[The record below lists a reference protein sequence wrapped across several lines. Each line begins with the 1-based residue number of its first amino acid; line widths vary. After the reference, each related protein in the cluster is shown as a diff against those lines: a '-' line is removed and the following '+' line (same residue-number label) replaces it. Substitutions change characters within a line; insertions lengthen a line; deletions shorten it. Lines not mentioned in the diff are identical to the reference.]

1 MCDNDTSPSW
11 HAISQRL
18 PNAKYLYC
26 TLFFLHS
33 SLCIWASVWTL
44 FYELYMQCFLDIG
57 GNGRLMVKSLSG
69 QVVTAP

>member
-1 MCDNDTSPSW
+1 MACDFTTP
-11 HAISQRL
+11 
-18 PNAKYLYC
+18 AKCQIFVLH
-26 TLFFLHS
+26 TFFFLHS